1 MKQWLWITFVVV
13 VLSGCVTSQSGRS
26 SSASDS
32 YAASRARAHTELG
45 AAYYQQGKM
54 EIALEEFNQAI
65 KIDSN
70 YGFAY
75 NGLGLVHSA
84 LGQDAEADANFK
96 KAISIDPNNSESHNN
111 YGGFLC
117 ARNRFDESI
126 VQFLAALK
134 NPLYATPSVAYANA
148 GICSARKNDIK
159 SSEVYLQKALQ
170 LEPLMHSAALQL
182 AKIQFNRGD
191 SQGAKTTLQNALIA
205 GQSPEVL
212 WLGIQISRALGDRDA
227 ESSYALEL
235 RKQFPKSEQAKR
247 LLSGQ

>member
-1 MKQWLWITFVVV
+1 MKQWLWISLISI
-13 VLSGCVTSQSGRS
+13 VLSGCATNQSGGS
-26 SSASDS
+26 NSASDDYS
-32 YAASRARAHTELG
+32 ANRARAHTELG

-54 EIALEEFNQAI
+54 EIALEEFNQAV
-65 KIDSN
+65 KADSN
-70 YGFAY
+70 YSFAY
-75 NGLGLVHSA
+75 NGLGLVYAA
-84 LGQDAEADANFK
+84 LGQYPEADANFK
-96 KAISIDPNNSESHNN
+96 KAVSIDPSNSESHNN
-111 YGGFLC
+111 YGSFLC
-117 ARNRFDESI
+117 AHNRFDESI

-159 SSEVYLQKALQ
+159 SAEVYLKKSLQ

-182 AKIQFNRGD
+182 AQIQFDRGET
-191 SQGAKTTLQNALIA
+191 QNAKTTLQNALIA

-212 WLGIQISRALGDRDA
+212 WLGIKISRALGDRDA

-235 RKQFPKSEQAKR
+235 RKQYPKSEQTKL

>member
-1 MKQWLWITFVVV
+1 MKQWLWVTFVSTVF
-13 VLSGCVTSQSGRS
+13 LSGCVTSP
-26 SSASDS
+26 SSASDN

-54 EIALEEFNQAI
+54 EIALEEFNEAI

-70 YGFAY
+70 YSFAY

-84 LGQDAEADANFK
+84 LGQDAVADANFRQ
-96 KAISIDPNNSESHNN
+96 AITIDPNNSESHNN

-117 ARNRFDESI
+117 ARNRFDESM

-159 SSEVYLQKALQ
+159 SAEVYLQKALQ

-182 AKIQFNRGD
+182 AKIQFNLGD
-191 SQGAKTTLQNALIA
+191 SQTAKTTLQNALIE

-212 WLGIQISRALGDRDA
+212 WLGIQISRKLGDRDA

-235 RKQFPKSEQAKR
+235 RKQFPESEQAKR